1 MMPLVEL
8 AETPLANKTNDHGRE
23 TSWRIL
29 QIAEREVGRII
40 LDIHDGPVQNTF
52 AALSQLSITQRQLE
66 RRFGSEAAEDIARIG
81 SSMRLLEHALNDI
94 RTFMGA
100 FRPPEFERRDLLS
113 VLEGLIMQHE
123 ESTGST
129 ILLEVTEPLPDVS
142 LPIKIGLY
150 RILQE
155 ALSNASRHGHADQH
169 IVSLA
174 SDDVTI
180 TMEVADNGIGFDIDQ
195 VLRDQEGVHIGL
207 EGMRERVSILGGKF
221 DIQSR
226 PGAGTQ
232 VRIIVPYRARIC

>member
-8 AETPLANKTNDHGRE
+8 AETSLANKTPDYGRE
-23 TSWRIL
+23 RSWRIL

-94 RTFMGA
+94 RTFMGT

-113 VLEGLIMQHE
+113 VLEGLLIQHE
-123 ESTGST
+123 ESTGNT
-129 ILLEVTEPLPDVS
+129 ILLEVAEPLPDVS

-150 RILQE
+150 RIVQE

-169 IVSLA
+169 IVSLT
-174 SDDVTI
+174 SDETTI
-180 TMEVADNGIGFDIDQ
+180 SMEVSDNGIGFDIDQ
-195 VLRDQEGVHIGL
+195 VMNDQKGVHIGL
-207 EGMRERVSILGGKF
+207 EGMRERISILGGTF
-221 DIQSR
+221 DIQSY
-226 PGAGTQ
+226 PGTGTQ
-232 VRIIVPYRARIC
+232 IRLTVPYQTCIL

>member
-1 MMPLVEL
+1 MPLVEL
-8 AETPLANKTNDHGRE
+8 AETPLANKTNDRGRE

-29 QIAEREVGRII
+29 QIAEHEVGRII
-40 LDIHDGPVQNTF
+40 LDIHDGPVQNIF

-129 ILLEVTEPLPDVS
+129 ILLEVAEPLPDVS

-174 SDDVTI
+174 SDEATI

-195 VLRDQEGVHIGL
+195 VLSDQEGVHIGL
-207 EGMRERVSILGGKF
+207 EGMRERVGILGGKF

-232 VRIIVPYRARIC
+232 VRIVVPYRAHIC